1 MFLTFLMQ
9 DQGKRKTLMNVGK
22 VSKEK
27 YALMRGGNRSDAKL
41 ERVEAGLA
49 MARALIREAA
59 EDNNCTSSLHD
70 DLDYIPRGYIYRNAC
85 AFHR

>member
-1 MFLTFLMQ
+1 MFLSFPVQ
-9 DQGKRKTLMNVGK
+9 DQGKRKTMINAGK

-27 YALMRGGNRSDAKL
+27 DVLMRGGGRSEAKL

-59 EDNNCTSSLHD
+59 EDKNCTSSLHD
-70 DLDYIPRGYIYRNAC
+70 DFDYIPRGYIYRNAC